1 MRGNAMPVTGL
12 DHINFHGHPALLDR
26 MRDFYRDVVGL
37 SEGPRPAFSRYG
49 HWLYAGNLPV
59 VHLIDLKDG
68 ERRDLKAVNSFDHI
82 AFAATDAAGFVAR
95 LTALGVPYRVT
106 SLPGMPV
113 RQIFLQDPAGHR
125 VELQFPPEE

>member
-1 MRGNAMPVTGL
+1 
-12 DHINFHGHPALLDR
+12 
-26 MRDFYRDVVGL
+26 
-37 SEGPRPAFSRYG
+37 
-49 HWLYAGNLPV
+49 
-59 VHLIDLKDG
+59 
-68 ERRDLKAVNSFDHI
+68 VNSFDHI